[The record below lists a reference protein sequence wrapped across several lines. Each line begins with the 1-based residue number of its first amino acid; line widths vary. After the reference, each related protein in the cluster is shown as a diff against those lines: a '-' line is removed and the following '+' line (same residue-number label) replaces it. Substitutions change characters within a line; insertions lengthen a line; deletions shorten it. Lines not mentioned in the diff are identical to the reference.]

1 MKLPQ
6 FSLREL
12 FLLVALVAMGCGWW
26 VRERQL
32 RTELGEAGRWR
43 GRAVL
48 KDNGRAVKWK
58 QKQVQVES
66 GHGWDAYSTTLI
78 PPPDDVDESE

>member
-26 VRERQL
+26 VDHRLLQRERNQFLDVIGQVGLYWDLKAPRGRTVFHVPEKL
-32 RTELGEAGRWR
+32 RDELGDRI
-43 GRAVL
+43 
-48 KDNGRAVKWK
+48 
-58 QKQVQVES
+58 ES
-66 GHGWDAYSTTLI
+66 Q
-78 PPPDDVDESE
+78 